1 MTPQQLNHVLQQ
13 RNIAMVDWVG
23 MADVALGAFFVVLA
37 AFLLV
42 RYQQASR
49 RLSES
54 AELNH
59 DLWRAMEDRLKKQD
73 ERILDLM
80 GRVEVLQAHYI
91 SGSPQRVVI
100 SRDLQQPQQV
110 TYVQPQR
117 EARAV
122 ARVQPEADEMEKA
135 IIKLLS
141 EGTMSS
147 VDVKEAIKKSREHT
161 ARLMKGLF
169 VKGLVTRDDSA
180 KPFVYQLTDE
190 GRRYLSA
197 G

>member
-1 MTPQQLNHVLQQ
+1 
-13 RNIAMVDWVG
+13 MVDV
-23 MADVALGAFFVVLA
+23 VALTDFAIGGFFVVLA

-42 RYQQASR
+42 RYQRTSK
-49 RLSES
+49 RLAES
-54 AELNH
+54 AELNQ

-117 EARAV
+117 EMRSV
-122 ARVQPEADEMEKA
+122 TRIQPEADDTEKA
-135 IIKLLS
+135 IIRLLS

-161 ARLMKGLF
+161 ARLMKDLF
-169 VKGLVTRDDSA
+169 DKGLVTRDDSA
-180 KPFVYQLTDE
+180 KPFVYQPTDK
-190 GRRYLSA
+190 GRGYLGSSNA
-197 G
+197 

>member
-1 MTPQQLNHVLQQ
+1 
-13 RNIAMVDWVG
+13 MVDWVG

-80 GRVEVLQAHYI
+80 GRVEVLQAHYV

-100 SRDLQQPQQV
+100 SRDMQPPQQV
-110 TYVQPQR
+110 TYVQAQR
-117 EARAV
+117 ETRAV
-122 ARVQPEADEMEKA
+122 ARVQPEADDTEKA

-141 EGTMSS
+141 EGSMSS
-147 VDVKEAIKKSREHT
+147 VDVREAIKKSREHT
-161 ARLMKGLF
+161 ARLMKDLF
-169 VKGLVTRDDSA
+169 DKGLVTRDDSA

-190 GRRYLSA
+190 GRRYLSS

>member
-1 MTPQQLNHVLQQ
+1 
-13 RNIAMVDWVG
+13 MVDWVG

-80 GRVEVLQAHYI
+80 GRVEVLQAHYV
-91 SGSPQRVVI
+91 SGSPQRVVM
-100 SRDLQQPQQV
+100 QPAQQV

-117 EARAV
+117 ETRTLT
-122 ARVQPEADEMEKA
+122 RVQSEVDDTEKA
-135 IIKLLS
+135 IIQLLS
-141 EGTMSS
+141 TGSMSS
-147 VDVKEAIKKSREHT
+147 VDVRQAIKKSREHT
-161 ARLMKGLF
+161 ARLMKALF
-169 VKGLVTRDDSA
+169 DKGFVTRDDSA
-180 KPFVYQLTDE
+180 KPFVYRLTDE
-190 GRRYLSA
+190 GKHHLQTS
-197 G
+197 